1 MSDFLGL
8 TRIPPDPK
16 LRAWNAAD
24 EIFLSRH
31 ASELKTPVLIVND
44 AFGALACNLA
54 NYQSDWLND
63 SAMSLAA
70 LQVNSLAKGFPV
82 PNVIER
88 PEKAYGAIIMQ
99 LPKSVRFMAWQLQEI
114 FQCTPNDTPVFFL
127 GMVKHISK
135 GHIDLINQSFSK
147 VDPGLSEKKARVIRV
162 SGYIGHQNEAASHY
176 SVSEER
182 LALTTLPGCYAE
194 HSADPGSRVFLQF
207 FDELPKAKKAIDLGC
222 GNGLLSLAYRR
233 RHPETPLLCI
243 DESRQ
248 AIQSARINFQN
259 SQLDM
264 NQIQFIHNDGLNGLS
279 VEGVDLVLCNPPF
292 HQHHIVTE
300 RIAES
305 LITQAAQALSKGGQA
320 WWVANRH
327 LEYLPMLSKQ
337 FSSVT
342 IRSKHPK
349 FIVYQCLR

>member
-16 LRAWNAAD
+16 LQAWNAAD
-24 EIFLSRH
+24 ELFLARH
-31 ASELKTPVLIVND
+31 AAELETPVLIVND

-54 NYQSDWLND
+54 NYPSDWMND

-70 LQVNSLAKGFPV
+70 LRVNSAGKGIPV
-82 PNVIER
+82 PHVIER
-88 PEKAYGAIIMQ
+88 PEKAYGAIVMQ
-99 LPKSVRFMAWQLQEI
+99 LPKSVGFMAWQLQEI
-114 FQCTPNDTPVFFL
+114 FQHTPNDTPVFFL

-135 GHIDLINQSFSK
+135 GHIELINRSFSK
-147 VDPGLSEKKARVIRV
+147 IDPGLSEKKARVIQV
-162 SGYIGHQNEAASHY
+162 SGYVGHQNGAASHY
-176 SVSEER
+176 SVSEEG

-194 HSADPGSRVFLQF
+194 HTADPGSRVFLQF
-207 FDELPKAKKAIDLGC
+207 FDELPKANKAIDLGC

-233 RHPETPLLCI
+233 RHPDTALLCI

-259 SQLDM
+259 NQLDM
-264 NQIQFIHNDGLNGLS
+264 SQIQFIHNDGLTGLS
-279 VEGVDLVLCNPPF
+279 VEGVDLILCNPPF
-292 HQHHIVTE
+292 HQQHIVTE

-305 LITQAAQALSKGGQA
+305 LITQAAQALIEGGQA

-327 LEYLPMLSKQ
+327 LGYLPLLRKH
-337 FSSVT
+337 FRSVT

-349 FIVYQCLR
+349 FVVYQCLR